1 MRAAQFLAVGIDG
14 RATLPAFGFSIH
26 CPGHPFF
33 ATTKHSGVHHKVPWF
48 EPAIAAD
55 RMKLMVMRMLLMM
68 VMLMMISIM
77 LRMADRYLLRTSMMM
92 IRTVSIMMMV
102 HFYPLTT
109 FIRRH
114 LPSNQLKFQQAF
126 EVGMRA

>member
-1 MRAAQFLAVGIDG
+1 MGKDMAFFLQAASCGGEQQKMRAALFIAVGIDG
-14 RATLPAFGFSIH
+14 
-26 CPGHPFF
+26 
-33 ATTKHSGVHHKVPWF
+33 TTKHSGVHHKVPWF
-48 EPAIAAD
+48 EPAVAAD
-55 RMKLMVMRMLLMM
+55 RMMMMMTMLLMI

-102 HFYPLTT
+102 HVYPLTT